1 MSDSES
7 VGKPGREAVSTDVRS
22 GILALAGLEDG
33 WFDGDGKAYDPAALA
48 RVATVVER
56 LAAIAAGRVYPSPDG
71 KVVLEWGGRP
81 HDDSLEI
88 DPATGRME
96 FHLFD
101 HDTGATAMG
110 VVAPEDDA

>member
-56 LAAIAAGRVYPSPDG
+56 LAAIATALAYPSPEG
-71 KVVLEWGGRP
+71 TVVLEWGDQL
-81 HDDSLEI
+81 HADSLEI
-88 DPATGRME
+88 DSATGRME

-101 HDTGATAMG
+101 LDTHKAIVG
-110 VVAPEDDA
+110 VVAPEEDA